1 MELQIKEFTTP
12 DPIAFNFAEVR
23 DWIAERSKDYASVVY
38 GDEDIKQ
45 AKEDRAN
52 LNRLKKALND
62 RRIEIEKE
70 YMKPFLEF
78 KNAIAELI
86 RMIDEPAQLIDA
98 RIKEY
103 EERKK
108 DEKKAAIE
116 ELFADMEEKPEWL
129 ELRQIW
135 NPRWLNATTSMKS
148 IEEEIAGTLLR
159 ISQDLQTLGSLQ
171 EFGFEAMEEYKRT
184 LDINRAVAEGQ
195 RLADIQRRKA
205 EKLEEERRR
214 EQEAAQRAVKAE
226 PEPDYSQDEVVYP
239 KMDERAWV
247 TFRAY
252 LTTEDAI
259 ALKEFFTKRGVVFEK
274 A

>member
-12 DPIAFNFAEVR
+12 EPIAFNFSEVR

-78 KNAIAELI
+78 KNGINELI
-86 RMIDEPAQLIDA
+86 SMIDEPTQMIDA

-108 DEKKAAIE
+108 EEKKAAIE
-116 ELFADMEEKPEWL
+116 ELFEGMEEKPEWL
-129 ELRQIW
+129 SLGQIW
-135 NPRWLNATTSMKS
+135 NPRWLNATASMKS
-148 IEEEIAGTLLR
+148 IGEEIAGSLLR
-159 ISQDLQTLGSLQ
+159 IGQDLATLGALP
-171 EFGFEAMEEYKRT
+171 EFGFEATEEYKRT

-195 RLADIQRRKA
+195 RHADIQRRKM
-205 EKLEEERRR
+205 ERLEEERRR
-214 EQEAAQRAVKAE
+214 EKEAAQRAAKIE
-226 PEPDYSQDEVVYP
+226 LEPDYSQDEVVYP
-239 KMDERAWV
+239 AIDERSWV

-252 LTTEDAI
+252 LSTDDAI
-259 ALKEFFTKRGVVFEK
+259 ALKEFFMKRGIVFEK

>member
-12 DPIAFNFAEVR
+12 EPIAFNFAEVR

-78 KNAIAELI
+78 KNGINELI
-86 RMIDEPAQLIDA
+86 SMIDAPTQMIDA

-108 DEKKAAIE
+108 EEKKAAIE
-116 ELFADMEEKPEWL
+116 ELFEGMEEKPEWL
-129 ELRQIW
+129 SLSQIW
-135 NPRWLNATTSMKS
+135 NPRWLNATASMKS
-148 IEEEIAGTLLR
+148 IEEEIAGSILR
-159 ISQDLQTLGSLQ
+159 IGQDLATLGALP
-171 EFGFEAMEEYKRT
+171 EFGFEATEEYKRT

-195 RLADIQRRKA
+195 RLADIQRRKM
-205 EKLEEERRR
+205 ERLEEERRR
-214 EQEAAQRAVKAE
+214 EKEAAQRAAETE

-239 KMDERAWV
+239 AVDERSWV

-252 LTTEDAI
+252 LSTDDAI
-259 ALKEFFTKRGVVFEK
+259 ALKEFFMKRGIVFEK

>member
-108 DEKKAAIE
+108 EEKKAAIE

-135 NPRWLNATTSMKS
+135 NQRWLNATTSMKS

-195 RLADIQRRKA
+195 RLADIQRRKM

-214 EQEAAQRAVKAE
+214 EQEAAQRAAEAE

-239 KMDERAWV
+239 KMDERTWV